1 MPYGGNDWLSLTP
14 EMAVEPDLP
23 ICDPHHH
30 LWDKRYERIPY
41 QRYLIEDLLSDIN
54 SGHNIKSTV
63 FIEAESMLR
72 TDGPDELKPVGEVE
86 FVQGI
91 AAASASGIYGTAK
104 IAAGI
109 VGSANLNLGDKVKP
123 VLEKLQQASPNRFRG
138 IRHRVTWDPHGDLP
152 GVSSKNEKEQ
162 LLSDNFRIG
171 ARILADMNLS
181 LEGWMFFHQLPEL
194 ADFAKSVPKLTI
206 VLNHIGGLIGIG
218 PYSNL
223 EDVIPIWKKGISLV
237 AACPN
242 IVIKLGGMGM
252 EMQGFGW
259 HSRRTPISSDDLAS
273 QMAPYIEYCIEQFGP
288 NRCMFESNFPV
299 DKVSYSYV
307 VMYNAFKKLSRSYSH
322 SERAA
327 MFHDNATETYRID

>member
-14 EMAVEPDLP
+14 EKAIEPDLP

-72 TDGPDELKPVGEVE
+72 ADGPDELKPVGEVE

-91 AAASASGIYGTAK
+91 AASSASGIYGNTK

-152 GVSSKNEKEQ
+152 GVSSNNEKEQ

-171 ARILADMNLS
+171 AHALADMNMS

-194 ADFAKSVPKLTI
+194 ADFAKSVPNLTI

-218 PYSNL
+218 PYSNNVEVL
-223 EDVIPIWKKGISLV
+223 QTWKKGISLV

-242 IVIKLGGMGM
+242 VVIKLGGMGM
-252 EMQGFGW
+252 EMQGFDW
-259 HSRRTPISSDDLAS
+259 HSRRTPINSDDLAS

-288 NRCMFESNFPV
+288 SRCLFESNFPV

-307 VMYNAFKKLSRSYSH
+307 VMYNAFKKLSKSYSI
-322 SERAA
+322 SERAS
-327 MFHDNATETYRID
+327 MFHDNATEIYRLD

>member
-1 MPYGGNDWLSLTP
+1 
-14 EMAVEPDLP
+14 
-23 ICDPHHH
+23 
-30 LWDKRYERIPY
+30 
-41 QRYLIEDLLSDIN
+41 
-54 SGHNIKSTV
+54 
-63 FIEAESMLR
+63 
-72 TDGPDELKPVGEVE
+72 
-86 FVQGI
+86 
-91 AAASASGIYGTAK
+91 
-104 IAAGI
+104 
-109 VGSANLNLGDKVKP
+109 
-123 VLEKLQQASPNRFRG
+123 
-138 IRHRVTWDPHGDLP
+138 
-152 GVSSKNEKEQ
+152 
-162 LLSDNFRIG
+162 
-171 ARILADMNLS
+171 MNLS

-307 VMYNAFKKLSRSYSH
+307 VMYNAFKKLSRSYSN

-327 MFHDNATETYRID
+327 MFHDNAAEIYRIA